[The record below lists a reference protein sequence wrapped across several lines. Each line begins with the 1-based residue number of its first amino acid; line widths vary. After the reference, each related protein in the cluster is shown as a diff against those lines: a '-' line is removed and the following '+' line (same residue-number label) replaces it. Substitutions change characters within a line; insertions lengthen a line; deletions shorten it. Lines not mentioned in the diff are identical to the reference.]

1 MQVKNK
7 VLFDASALL
16 AMIQEENGAEIL
28 EEVVSIAAM
37 SSVNLSEVVSVLAR
51 SGMPKDAISKT
62 ISSSITEIIPFA
74 EAEAELAGHLINDTK
89 KLGLSLGDRACIAT
103 ALLYGLEL
111 YTTDQAWSKL
121 NLQGLKLKLV
131 RK

>member
-1 MQVKNK
+1 M
-7 VLFDASALL
+7 LFDASALL
-16 AMIQEENGAEIL
+16 TMIQEERGIELL
-28 EEVVSIAAM
+28 EEMVSIAVM

-51 SGMPKDAISKT
+51 SGMPRDAISET
-62 ISSSITEIIPFA
+62 INSSITEIIPFSQ
-74 EAEAELAGHLINDTK
+74 AEAELAGNLINDTK

-111 YTTDQAWSKL
+111 YTTDQAWEKL